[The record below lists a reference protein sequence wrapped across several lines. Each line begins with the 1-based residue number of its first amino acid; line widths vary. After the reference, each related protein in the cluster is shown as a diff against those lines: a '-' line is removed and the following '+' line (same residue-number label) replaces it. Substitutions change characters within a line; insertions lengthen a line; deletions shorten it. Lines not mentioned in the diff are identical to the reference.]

1 MIARYVA
8 KADKQETRIEQITSG
23 RRVPTDERSR
33 LQSELGAACRTL
45 ERKAEEKSAN
55 LAVPPDVSVTAGNP
69 LAQ

>member
-33 LQSELGAACRTL
+33 LQSELGAACRTP

-55 LAVPPDVSVTAGNP
+55 LAATVDTLGTTVNLQS
-69 LAQ
+69 Q